1 MPNYG
6 IMLSSEIHFAFPRTK
21 FESVP
26 TTLSLEEKFRIILS
40 PEIYSAFKA
49 TKSVSSLSLGENKA

>member
-1 MPNYG
+1 
-6 IMLSSEIHFAFPRTK
+6 MLSSEIHFAFPRTK